1 MNKYYYRILF
11 ELVSPI
17 SIGCGESEESDSDL
31 LLDSRGYPYIPG
43 SSLAGVYRSLFSDD
57 TADRYFGADLTA
69 ERVRDSGRKGANQ
82 LTESRVSVYD
92 AVLFDPEKSK
102 VVVRDMVALDE
113 YKVAMDGAKFD
124 FQVLEPGV
132 TFVTYLEQS
141 MEAQE
146 EGHVLDEI
154 GWAWQEGKIL
164 LGAKTGRGY
173 GRTRVREIRR
183 CSFDLT
189 QKEKGILPGAYGKT
203 AGLQEWLDFL
213 MYDEAAWESDFVSA
227 GIARCLSHCDGDGE
241 TQELLGIYR
250 KYGIARKQKLE
261 TRILM
266 DLRQAGGISIRQY
279 STDVGEADY
288 RQMTRQDKAPVIPGT
303 SWAGAFRAQMGR
315 LNPDFARGKALTE
328 EFFGTV
334 KEKEKSASHKT
345 RISFAESVLEGGKWI
360 TFTRNAIDRFTGGTI
375 NGALY
380 TEKTYYHGTAQL
392 EILCDFTGIG
402 KEALREFANTLSAAI
417 IDLQEGLLSV
427 GGLTSVGHG
436 LFQVTGISV
445 NGVELTWSPE
455 NWDAEGLQQSCRA
468 LAAAIVG
475 EEEAK

>member
-1 MNKYYYRILF
+1 MNKYYYKITF

-31 LLDSRGYPYIPG
+31 LLDGRGYPYIPG
-43 SSLAGVYRSLFSDD
+43 SSLAGIYRDLFSDD
-57 TADRYFGADLTA
+57 TADRYFGKDLTMA
-69 ERVRDSGRKGANQ
+69 RIKNSARMGANQ

-92 AVLFDPEKSK
+92 AVPIDPEESK

-113 YKVAMDGAKFD
+113 YKVAVDGAKFD

-132 TFVTYLEQS
+132 TFITYLEQS
-141 MEAQE
+141 MEAQQ

-154 GWAWQEGKIL
+154 ACAWQEGKIL

-173 GRTRVREIRR
+173 GRTKVKEIRR
-183 CSFDLT
+183 CSFDLI
-189 QKEKGILPGAYGKT
+189 QKEKELLQGTYRKT
-203 AGLQEWLDFL
+203 AGLQEWLGFL
-213 MYDEAAWESDFVSA
+213 MYDEEAWNSDFVSK
-227 GIARCLSHCDGDGE
+227 GIAQCLSHCDGDDMR
-241 TQELLGIYR
+241 QKLSGIYGQY
-250 KYGIARKQKLE
+250 KIARKQKLE

-266 DLRQAGGISIRQY
+266 DLKQTGGISIRQY

-288 RQMTRQDKAPVIPGT
+288 RQMTRQDGVPIIPGT
-303 SWAGAFRAQMGR
+303 SWAGAFRAQMEK

-334 KEKEKSASHKT
+334 KEKDESASHKT
-345 RISFAESVLEGGKWI
+345 RISFAESVLKGGKWI

-380 TEKTYYHGTAQL
+380 TEKTYYNGTAQL
-392 EILCDFTGIG
+392 EIRCDFTGIDR
-402 KEALREFANTLSAAI
+402 EAVREFANTLAAAI
-417 IDLQEGLLSV
+417 IDLQEGILSI

-436 LFQVTGISV
+436 LFQIVKISV
-445 NGVELTWSPE
+445 NGVGLDWSPE
-455 NWDAEGLQQSCRA
+455 NWDAGGLQKNYSA

-475 EEEAK
+475 KEEAE

>member
-1 MNKYYYRILF
+1 MNKYYYRIIF

-57 TADRYFGADLTA
+57 TADRYFGADLTV
-69 ERVRDSGRKGANQ
+69 ERVKDSGRKSANQ
-82 LTESRVSVYD
+82 LTESKVSVYD
-92 AVLFDPEKSK
+92 AVLSDPEESK

-132 TFVTYLEQS
+132 TFITYLEQS

-154 GWAWQEGKIL
+154 ACAWREGKIL

-173 GRTRVREIRR
+173 GRTRIKEIRR

-189 QKEKGILPGAYGKT
+189 RKEKGILPRAYRKT

-213 MYDEAAWESDFVSA
+213 MYDEAAWNSDFVSE
-227 GIARCLSHCDGDGE
+227 GIAQCLSHCNGDE
-241 TQELLGIYR
+241 EKQELAGIYGQ
-250 KYGIARKQKLE
+250 YGIARKQKLE

-266 DLRQAGGISIRQY
+266 DLRQTGGISVRQY

-288 RQMTRQDKAPVIPGT
+288 RQMTRQDGVPIIPGT
-303 SWAGAFRAQMGR
+303 SWAGAFRAQMEK
-315 LNPDFARGKALTE
+315 LNPDFARGKVLTE

-345 RISFAESVLEGGKWI
+345 RISFAESVFKDGKWI

-380 TEKTYYHGTAQL
+380 TEKTYYNGTAQL

-402 KEALREFANTLSAAI
+402 KEAVREFANTLSAAI
-417 IDLQEGLLSV
+417 IDLQEGILSI

-436 LFQVTGISV
+436 LFRIVKISV
-445 NGVELTWSPE
+445 NGVGMDWSPE
-455 NWDAEGLQQSCRA
+455 NWDTGGLQKNYSA

-475 EEEAK
+475 KEEAE